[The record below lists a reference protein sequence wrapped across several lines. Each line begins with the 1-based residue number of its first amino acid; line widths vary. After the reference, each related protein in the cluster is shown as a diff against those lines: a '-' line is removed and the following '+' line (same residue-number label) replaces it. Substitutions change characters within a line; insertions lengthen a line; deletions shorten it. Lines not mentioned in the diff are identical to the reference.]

1 MGLGSYI
8 LKRTAYNLLILLLIA
23 VVNFILFRLIPSD
36 PVSIFIGGRIL
47 RPNQIAALVRIY
59 GLDKPLWEQFVY
71 YLYGMYTFHFGY
83 SFQNAS
89 PVIDEIAARIGP
101 TVLLLGLSTVIS
113 IIIGVLVGVVSAAR
127 RGGVFDAGVQALSL
141 FTYALPAFWLG
152 YVFLLVFYVNLQWFP
167 GFGTV
172 DNTLVPGT
180 IAYVTNLMW
189 HLALPTTVLVLISVG
204 GWALLM
210 RNSLL
215 EVLTEDY
222 IVTARA
228 KGLPERTVLYRHAT
242 RNALLPV
249 VTQVALTFGF
259 ILSGAVLTETVF
271 TWNGLGTYIFRA
283 VTSLDYPVLQAVF
296 FLIAITVVLANFIA
310 DIVYGFLDP
319 RIRY

>member
-1 MGLGSYI
+1 MGLGNYLI
-8 LKRTAYNLLILLLIA
+8 KRTAYNLLILLLIA
-23 VVNFILFRLIPSD
+23 VVNFIIFRLIPAD
-36 PVSIFIGGRIL
+36 PVSIFIGGKFL
-47 RPNQIAALVRIY
+47 RPNQVAALIRLY
-59 GLDKPLWEQFVY
+59 GLNQPLYIQFVDY
-71 YLYGMYTFHFGY
+71 IYGMYTLNFGY
-83 SFQNAS
+83 SFSTQA
-89 PVIDEIAARIGP
+89 PVIEGISQRIWP
-101 TVLLLGLSTVIS
+101 TLVLIGASTTIS
-113 IIIGVLVGVVSAAR
+113 IILGVFIGVISAAR
-127 RGGVFDAGVQALSL
+127 RGGVFDAGVQAISL

-152 YVFLLVFYVNLQWFP
+152 YIFLLFFYVSLHWFP
-167 GFGTV
+167 GFGYV
-172 DNTLVPGT
+172 NSDLPYGS
-180 IAYVTNLMW
+180 IAYITDLLW
-189 HLALPTTVLVLISVG
+189 HLTLPTLTLVLITIG

-228 KGLPERTVLYRHAT
+228 KGLPERTVLYKHAT

-271 TWNGLGTYIFRA
+271 TWNGLGTYIFKA
-283 VTSLDYPVLQAVF
+283 VVQLDYPVLQAVF
-296 FLIAITVVLANFIA
+296 FLIAISVVIFNFAA

>member
-1 MGLGSYI
+1 MGNYLI
-8 LKRTAYNLLILLLIA
+8 KRTAYNLLILLLIA
-23 VVNFILFRLIPSD
+23 VVNFIIFRLIPAD
-36 PVSIFIGGRIL
+36 PVSIFIGGKFL
-47 RPNQIAALVRIY
+47 RPNQIEALVRLY
-59 GLDKPLWEQFVY
+59 GLNKPLYIQFVDY
-71 YLYGMYTFHFGY
+71 IYGMYTLNFGY
-83 SFQNAS
+83 SFANQA
-89 PVIDEIAARIGP
+89 PVIDGISLRIWP
-101 TVLLLGLSTVIS
+101 TLVLIGASTAIS
-113 IIIGVLVGVVSAAR
+113 IILGMFIGVISAAR

-152 YVFLLVFYVNLQWFP
+152 YIFLLFFYVNLHWFP
-167 GFGTV
+167 GFGYV
-172 DNTLVPGT
+172 NSDLPYGS
-180 IAYVTNLMW
+180 IAYITDLLW
-189 HLALPTTVLVLISVG
+189 HLTLPTLTLVLITVG

-228 KGLPERTVLYRHAT
+228 KGLPERTVLYKHAT

-271 TWNGLGTYIFRA
+271 TWNGLGTYIFKA
-283 VTSLDYPVLQAVF
+283 VVQLDYPVLQAVF
-296 FLIAITVVLANFIA
+296 FLIAISVVIFNFLA